1 MFARFF
7 SRKMLTKQNKFT
19 KFVYTNNLLMK
30 FKIALNINRKYGD
43 LLPFNYQYEQSAV
56 IYRILAQA
64 DTQYASWLHENG
76 YLLNGSKRFKLF
88 CYPPFIFDKVRPLP
102 EAGCLDIIG
111 ERAVWYI
118 SFIPEKS
125 TFEFFKGLFD
135 HKSFTIGNKEHRV
148 AFDVVEVEAI
158 PMPQLSEEMVFQAL
172 SPICVKLHE
181 DNKTQYL
188 SPDNPMF
195 AEGILKGLLARYESI
210 HGQPFDMEN
219 KEFSFKLTDKKVKSK
234 LITIKANTPYESRV
248 RGYLC
253 AFRLKA
259 PLELMKIAY
268 EGGVGEQ
275 CSQGFGFIE
284 IKKET
289 I

>member
-1 MFARFF
+1 
-7 SRKMLTKQNKFT
+7 
-19 KFVYTNNLLMK
+19 MK
-30 FKIALNINRKYGD
+30 FKITLNINRKYGD

-88 CYPPFIFDKVRPLP
+88 CYSPFIFDKVRPLP
-102 EAGCLDIIG
+102 EAGCLKIIG

-118 SFIPEKS
+118 SFIPEKG

-148 AFDVVEVEAI
+148 AFDVIGVEAI

-210 HGQPFDMEN
+210 HGQPFDMN
-219 KEFSFKLTDKKVKSK
+219 DKEFSFKLTDKKVKSK

-253 AFRLKA
+253 SFRLKA

>member
-1 MFARFF
+1 
-7 SRKMLTKQNKFT
+7 
-19 KFVYTNNLLMK
+19 MK
-30 FKIALNINRKYGD
+30 FKITLNINREHGN

-76 YLLNGSKRFKLF
+76 YQLNGSKRFKLF
-88 CYPPFIFDKVRPLP
+88 CYSPFIFERVRPLP
-102 EAGCLDIIG
+102 KEGCLNITG
-111 ERAVWYI
+111 ERATWYI

-125 TFEFFKGLFD
+125 TLEFIQGIFA
-135 HKSFTIGNKEHRV
+135 HQSFTIGNKEHHV
-148 AFDVVEVEAI
+148 AFDVVGVEAM
-158 PMPQLSEEMVFQAL
+158 PTPQLSEDMKLQAL

-181 DNKTQYL
+181 GTRAQYL

-210 HGQPFDMEN
+210 HGQPLEMED
-219 KEFSFKLTDKKVKSK
+219 KEFSFELTDNKVKSK
-234 LITIKANTPYESRV
+234 LITIKTNTPYESRV

-253 AFRLKA
+253 TFRMKA

-268 EGGVGEQ
+268 EGGIGEQ
-275 CSQGFGFIE
+275 CSQGFGFIKNIE
-284 IKKET
+284 L
-289 I
+289 

>member
-1 MFARFF
+1 
-7 SRKMLTKQNKFT
+7 
-19 KFVYTNNLLMK
+19 MK
-30 FKIALNINRKYGD
+30 FKITLSINRKYGN

-64 DTQYASWLHENG
+64 DMQYASWLHENG
-76 YLLNGSKRFKLF
+76 YQWNESKRFKLF
-88 CYPPFIFDKVRPLP
+88 CYSPFIFDKIRPLP
-102 EAGCLDIIG
+102 ETGCLNIIG

-118 SFIPEKS
+118 SFIPEES
-125 TFEFFKGLFD
+125 TMEFIKGIFN
-135 HKSFTIGNKEHRV
+135 HKSFTIGNKDHRV
-148 AFDVVEVEAI
+148 AFDVVGVEAM
-158 PMPQLSEEMVFQAL
+158 PTPQLSEDMTFQAV

-188 SPDNPMF
+188 SPDNPKF
-195 AEGILKGLLARYESI
+195 AQGILKGLLARFESI
-210 HGQPFDMEN
+210 HGQPFNMED
-219 KEFSFKLTDKKVKSK
+219 KEFLFELPDKRIKSK

-253 AFRLKA
+253 SFHMKA

>member
-1 MFARFF
+1 
-7 SRKMLTKQNKFT
+7 
-19 KFVYTNNLLMK
+19 MK
-30 FKIALNINRKYGD
+30 FKLTLKIDRKHGD

-76 YLLNGSKRFKLF
+76 YQLNGSKRFKLF
-88 CYPPFIFDKVRPLP
+88 CYSPFIFEKVRPLP
-102 EAGCLDIIG
+102 KEGCLNIIG
-111 ERAVWYI
+111 ERTTWYI

-125 TFEFFKGLFD
+125 TLEFFLGIFT
-135 HKSFTIGNKEHRV
+135 HQSFTIGNKEHRV
-148 AFDVVEVEAI
+148 AFGVAGVEAM
-158 PMPQLSEEMVFQAL
+158 PMPPLSEDMTFQAL
-172 SPICVKLHE
+172 SPICVKQHE
-181 DNKTQYL
+181 GGKTVYL
-188 SPDNPMF
+188 SPDNPKF
-195 AEGILKGLLARYESI
+195 AAGILKGLKARYESI
-210 HGQPFDMEN
+210 HGQPFDMNDNAFAFE
-219 KEFSFKLTDKKVKSK
+219 LTGNKVKAK

-253 AFRLKA
+253 SFRMKA
-259 PLELMKIAY
+259 PLELMKIAC
-268 EGGVGEQ
+268 EGGIGEQ